1 MNYQERSGFEP
12 YDMSWNDDE
21 STPRTDL
28 GDLLNPTGEAYEMRT
43 ESRSPTPIDMLDETG
58 DTEDEHDVP
67 HPSQETDLKKAS
79 WSKLKRDRKAK
90 ALLYPF

>member
-28 GDLLNPTGEAYEMRT
+28 GDLLNPINLISSIKDISGNY
-43 ESRSPTPIDMLDETG
+43 
-58 DTEDEHDVP
+58 
-67 HPSQETDLKKAS
+67 
-79 WSKLKRDRKAK
+79 
-90 ALLYPF
+90 

>member
-28 GDLLNPTGEAYEMRT
+28 GDLLNPTGEAYEMP
-43 ESRSPTPIDMLDETG
+43 ESRSPTPIDTPDEPG
-58 DTEDEHDVP
+58 DTEANFK
-67 HPSQETDLKKAS
+67 T
-79 WSKLKRDRKAK
+79 
-90 ALLYPF
+90 

>member
-28 GDLLNPTGEAYEMRT
+28 GDLLNPTGEAYEMP
-43 ESRSPTPIDMLDETG
+43 ESRSPTPIDTPDEPG

-67 HPSQETDLKKAS
+67 HPTQESDLKKDIHHNFSQVSNLAS
-79 WSKLKRDRKAK
+79 YA
-90 ALLYPF
+90 

>member
-12 YDMSWNDDE
+12 YDMSWNDDD

-43 ESRSPTPIDMLDETG
+43 ESRSPAPIDMLDETG

-67 HPSQETDLKKAS
+67 PPHSC
-79 WSKLKRDRKAK
+79 RKT
-90 ALLYPF
+90 